1 MTRCCKGNYCWHWH
15 VLLCAGLNTLLLT
28 GTVVMIFLARPYIGE
43 RHEICA
49 FGCSALH
56 TINGDYEGV
65 LVSDK
70 NRDADE
76 YILIDSS
83 TNIVL
88 SVTKDR
94 VSLEWLEKMDHLGN
108 VNEKRRL
115 FCFAH
120 ESLSDESLIAVFSMF
135 CDRLKRSEIYMA
147 GVSSLCWK
155 SLWPAIVGKCPLGI
169 MCVEDR
175 LRCVLW
181 NERCKG
187 VGKIKKLVIVWPIS
201 YKIDTIY

>member
-1 MTRCCKGNYCWHWH
+1 MTRCCKRNRISCWH
-15 VLLCAGLNTLLLT
+15 VLLCAGLNTFLLT
-28 GTVVMIFLARPYIGE
+28 VTVMLVIMARPYIGE
-43 RHEICA
+43 RHVICA
-49 FGCSALH
+49 FGCSAFH
-56 TINGDYEGV
+56 AINGDYEEV

-76 YILIDSS
+76 YIFIDSS
-83 TNIVL
+83 TNIVW
-88 SVTKDR
+88 SVTKDM

-120 ESLSDESLIAVFSMF
+120 ESLSDESLIAVFSML

-147 GVSSLCWK
+147 GVSSPCCK
-155 SLWPAIVGKCPLGI
+155 SLWAAIVGKCPLGI
-169 MCVEDR
+169 RCVEDR

-181 NERCKG
+181 KERRNG
-187 VGKIKKLVIVWPIS
+187 VGKIKRLVIVWPTS
-201 YKIDTIY
+201 YKIYTIY